1 MNTSIR
7 NLLFATAMLL
17 ATTGLAHADYNQQ
30 MLCLDTLQ
38 DVQKRILNDLDGV
51 TAQLGTGNYCAA
63 MRSYERITD
72 RCVSSSLSAVCLGAG
87 TESYGKQLDLCGDYN
102 TSYGKL
108 IELCYD

>member
-38 DVQKRILNDLDGV
+38 DVQKRIINDLERVKG
-51 TAQLGTGNYCAA
+51 QLETGNYCAA

-72 RCVSSSLSAVCLGAG
+72 RCLASSLSAACLGAG
-87 TESYGKQLDLCGDYN
+87 TESYGKHLDLCGDYN
-102 TSYGKL
+102 TSYGNL